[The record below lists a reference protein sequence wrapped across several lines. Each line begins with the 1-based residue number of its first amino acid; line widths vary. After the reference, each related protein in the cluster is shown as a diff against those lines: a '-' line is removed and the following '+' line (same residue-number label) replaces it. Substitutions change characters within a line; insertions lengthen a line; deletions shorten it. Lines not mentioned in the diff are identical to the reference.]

1 MLDPVSAHIE
11 LIERNNVLRE
21 VVSNVIICAK
31 LTVDRFL
38 RCQQVSDLNIQF
50 FAALVAC
57 KINFL
62 IARSADSHF
71 ITPAQQLQMQC
82 GLNWLMMLKK
92 RNTIRT
98 CFDGFNYEKI
108 ACYSGNDIQRIMNTE
123 GMIHSERKIRA
134 VIHNAMK
141 FKGIIREYGT
151 FDRYIWSFTGGKTYL
166 YKKHLD
172 GQPETRNELSD
183 AVSKDLKRR
192 GFQFLGSIT
201 VFSYLQSAGI
211 INDHAESCWRFKE
224 LSTSNCVIK

>member
-1 MLDPVSAHIE
+1 MDRMRCRWCLGNDLLLAYHDQEWGVPVHDDRKHFE
-11 LIERNNVLRE
+11 YLTLE
-21 VVSNVIICAK
+21 V
-31 LTVDRFL
+31 
-38 RCQQVSDLNIQF
+38 
-50 FAALVAC
+50 
-57 KINFL
+57 
-62 IARSADSHF
+62 
-71 ITPAQQLQMQC
+71 MQC

-92 RNTIRT
+92 RDTIRD
-98 CFDGFNYEKI
+98 CFDGFDYEKI
-108 ACYSGNDIQRIMNTE
+108 VGYSGDDIQRIMNTE

>member
-1 MLDPVSAHIE
+1 MDRSRCSWCLGNDLLLAYHDQEWGVPVHDDRRHFE
-11 LIERNNVLRE
+11 YLTLE
-21 VVSNVIICAK
+21 V
-31 LTVDRFL
+31 
-38 RCQQVSDLNIQF
+38 
-50 FAALVAC
+50 
-57 KINFL
+57 
-62 IARSADSHF
+62 
-71 ITPAQQLQMQC
+71 MQC

>member
-1 MLDPVSAHIE
+1 MDRTRCSWCLGNDLLLAYHDQEWGVPVHDDRKHFE
-11 LIERNNVLRE
+11 YLTLE
-21 VVSNVIICAK
+21 V
-31 LTVDRFL
+31 
-38 RCQQVSDLNIQF
+38 
-50 FAALVAC
+50 
-57 KINFL
+57 
-62 IARSADSHF
+62 
-71 ITPAQQLQMQC
+71 MQC

>member
-1 MLDPVSAHIE
+1 MNRTRCSWCLGNDLLLAYHDQEWGVPVHDDRKHFE
-11 LIERNNVLRE
+11 YMTLE
-21 VVSNVIICAK
+21 V
-31 LTVDRFL
+31 
-38 RCQQVSDLNIQF
+38 
-50 FAALVAC
+50 
-57 KINFL
+57 
-62 IARSADSHF
+62 
-71 ITPAQQLQMQC
+71 MQC

-92 RNTIRT
+92 RDTIRD
-98 CFDGFNYEKI
+98 CFDGFDYEKI

-123 GMIHSERKIRA
+123 GMIRSERKIKA
-134 VIHNAMK
+134 VINNAMK
-141 FKGIIREYGT
+141 FKELIQEYGT
-151 FDRYIWSFTGGKTYL
+151 FGQYIWSFTGGKTYL

-192 GFQFLGSIT
+192 GFKFLGSVT

>member
-1 MLDPVSAHIE
+1 MDRTRCSWCLGNDLLLAYHDQEWGVPVHDDRKHFE
-11 LIERNNVLRE
+11 YLTLE
-21 VVSNVIICAK
+21 V
-31 LTVDRFL
+31 
-38 RCQQVSDLNIQF
+38 
-50 FAALVAC
+50 
-57 KINFL
+57 
-62 IARSADSHF
+62 
-71 ITPAQQLQMQC
+71 MQC

-92 RNTIRT
+92 RDTIRD
-98 CFDGFNYEKI
+98 CFDGFDYEKI

-183 AVSKDLKRR
+183 AVNKDLKRR

-211 INDHAESCWRFKE
+211 INDHAESCWRFRE

>member
-1 MLDPVSAHIE
+1 MDRTRCSWCLGNDLLLAYHDQEWGVPVHDDRRHFE
-11 LIERNNVLRE
+11 YLTLE
-21 VVSNVIICAK
+21 V
-31 LTVDRFL
+31 
-38 RCQQVSDLNIQF
+38 
-50 FAALVAC
+50 
-57 KINFL
+57 
-62 IARSADSHF
+62 
-71 ITPAQQLQMQC
+71 MQC

-92 RNTIRT
+92 RDTIRD
-98 CFDGFNYEKI
+98 CFDDFDYEKI
-108 ACYSGNDIQRIMNTE
+108 ACYSGDDIQRIMNTE

>member
-1 MLDPVSAHIE
+1 MDRTRCSWCLGNDLLLAYHDQEWGVPVHDDRRHFE
-11 LIERNNVLRE
+11 YLTLE
-21 VVSNVIICAK
+21 V
-31 LTVDRFL
+31 
-38 RCQQVSDLNIQF
+38 
-50 FAALVAC
+50 
-57 KINFL
+57 
-62 IARSADSHF
+62 
-71 ITPAQQLQMQC
+71 MQC

>member
-1 MLDPVSAHIE
+1 MDRTRCSWCLGNDLLLAYHDQEWGVPVHDDRRHFE
-11 LIERNNVLRE
+11 YLTLE
-21 VVSNVIICAK
+21 V
-31 LTVDRFL
+31 
-38 RCQQVSDLNIQF
+38 
-50 FAALVAC
+50 
-57 KINFL
+57 
-62 IARSADSHF
+62 
-71 ITPAQQLQMQC
+71 MQC

-92 RNTIRT
+92 RDTIRD
-98 CFDGFNYEKI
+98 CFDGFDYEKI
-108 ACYSGNDIQRIMNTE
+108 VGYSGDDIQRIMNTE